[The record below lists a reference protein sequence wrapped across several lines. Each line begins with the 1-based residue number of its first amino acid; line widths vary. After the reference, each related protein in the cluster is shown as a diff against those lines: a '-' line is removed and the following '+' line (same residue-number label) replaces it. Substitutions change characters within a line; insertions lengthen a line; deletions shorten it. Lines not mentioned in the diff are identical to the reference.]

1 METASSDVAVIL
13 LDPRNIRFRQLNVEV
28 HGRCSLMK
36 TEVGSVDKGIEDNTG
51 METALTH
58 CLISWLSCILPFVE
72 VIYVLLQSHVQV
84 EVFRDYLLHHWQM
97 DTIGLCPDTDDQSM
111 FYVVRVTDFA
121 DM

>member
-1 METASSDVAVIL
+1 METASSDVAGIL
-13 LDPRNIRFRQLNVEV
+13 LDPRKICFRQLITEV
-28 HGRCSLMK
+28 CRRCSLIS
-36 TEVGSVDKGIEDNTG
+36 TEVGSIDKGIEDNTG
-51 METALTH
+51 MEPALTH
-58 CLISWLSCILPFVE
+58 CLISWLSSILPFVE

-97 DTIGLCPDTDDQSM
+97 DTIGLCPDTDNQSM